1 MASTDRRTVVFTVI
15 AYWVVKNAQIGSF
28 VPTVV
33 ALSLP
38 LSAMWAAVNTSNF
51 HIANSDPRQRR
62 QFPIGGPDLASGK
75 AYGKHEYFTSTTN
88 TNSTLVDDESHA
100 LTSTSRKPQSRNS
113 HDLEMQKMSE
123 GVQIDR
129 TYSVR
134 TQD

>member
-51 HIANSDPRQRR
+51 HIANEPRAAALPYSR
-62 QFPIGGPDLASGK
+62 FMNYWATDLAEEVRTLE
-75 AYGKHEYFTSTTN
+75 EYK
-88 TNSTLVDDESHA
+88 V
-100 LTSTSRKPQSRNS
+100 
-113 HDLEMQKMSE
+113 
-123 GVQIDR
+123 DR
-129 TYSVR
+129 TEVEV
-134 TQD
+134 Q